1 MNNSKQFSRKIW
13 ELFKSNLIKQ
23 NKELGNDKEKIQKI
37 EKKTLKLIDSIFSNI
52 GQINE
57 EAVKSMLLLNELFHQ
72 DSNKGYLNF
81 SYSNIKLFLL
91 KFYNVV
97 KNKQKN
103 VDNNLK
109 ERIKKEYE
117 WAYLLKLLEKSFKNV
132 EKMIEDSKKN
142 EQQKVETTTKLLSIK
157 MFYDSIGLIVKDDEI
172 NESVSKNKNK
182 NLKLKSKKTIKNQKT
197 NIFILNKNETEKTSN
212 TQNNNEEQDLDKII
226 KQIKKANK
234 VIKERARKN
243 TLSKNHAFIIV
254 QSMQEILQT
263 QKGKNAK
270 EEAKEKKKQQRL
282 EKWFDKERNKR
293 LKEQEKKIKFAYKKQ
308 HKSKHNPFLSSKKK
322 HHEEDSQDDSVILQQ
337 QMELH

>member
-1 MNNSKQFSRKIW
+1 
-13 ELFKSNLIKQ
+13 
-23 NKELGNDKEKIQKI
+23 
-37 EKKTLKLIDSIFSNI
+37 
-52 GQINE
+52 
-57 EAVKSMLLLNELFHQ
+57 MLLLNELFHQ

-282 EKWFDKERNKR
+282 EK
-293 LKEQEKKIKFAYKKQ
+293 
-308 HKSKHNPFLSSKKK
+308 
-322 HHEEDSQDDSVILQQ
+322 
-337 QMELH
+337 